1 MAHIVHICMHEQA
14 TNGLTM
20 RTSAAVYL
28 EESSVGSCLA
38 GS

>member
-1 MAHIVHICMHEQA
+1 MIKTMVRI
-14 TNGLTM
+14 LTM

-28 EESSVGSCLA
+28 EESAEGSCLA